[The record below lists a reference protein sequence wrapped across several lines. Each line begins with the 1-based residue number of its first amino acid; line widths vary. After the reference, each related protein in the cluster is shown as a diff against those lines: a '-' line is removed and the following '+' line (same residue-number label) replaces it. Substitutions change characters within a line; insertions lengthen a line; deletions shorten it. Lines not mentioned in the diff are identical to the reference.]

1 MNSDNL
7 LRILP
12 LASAVLWIGIGI
24 WPFLRQR
31 YYSAFERSLSAFA
44 ILLGA
49 WAGLDWVFLGLT
61 DPAWSVPLFGLNFTV
76 LALTNL
82 RISLVTV
89 ATIALLHAA
98 KWLAYGHSRYDGL
111 LFVPVLGSFALIWGG
126 MTSGAVSVSWGLRLV
141 RDPTMYLLWAVQQSV
156 YVGLA
161 ATFTAILSRRRSDL
175 PVAMRRR
182 IIWSIGSLFLLLG
195 IWMATNMYN
204 NITQTAGVPW
214 FSSSLLVPGVI
225 ILVTLVPM
233 KPQELGVAFRALSG
247 IQEKV
252 VAIYLFYRSGEPLVA
267 LASGRSLPIEA
278 EQLEGLLYVVGHF
291 VETSTS
297 SFKGYATTAMVYDNL
312 GIVAVRGR
320 QIIAAAVYEAPAYD
334 ALLSELRRT
343 VQGFETRRAAELRS
357 LDSAARVAEEAA
369 DELSALLYRPER
381 TKVTEAGKPLAVATR
396 QEPPAPKPR

>member
-1 MNSDNL
+1 MNSSDL
-7 LRILP
+7 LRVLP
-12 LASAVLWIGIGI
+12 LVSAVLWIGIGI
-24 WPFLRQR
+24 WPFLRHR

-44 ILLGA
+44 ILLGT
-49 WAGLDWVFLGLT
+49 WAGLDWFFLGLT
-61 DPAWSVPLFGLNFTV
+61 DPAWSVPLFGLNLTV
-76 LALTNL
+76 AALTNV
-82 RISLVTV
+82 RISLITL
-89 ATIALLHAA
+89 ATLALLLAA

-111 LFVPVLGSFALIWGG
+111 LALPVLGSFALIWGG
-126 MTSGAVSVSWGLRLV
+126 MTSGAESVSWGLRLV
-141 RDPTMYLLWAVQQSV
+141 RNPTMYLLWAVQQSV
-156 YVGLA
+156 YVGFA
-161 ATFTAILSRRRSDL
+161 AAFTAILYRRRRDL
-175 PVAMRRR
+175 PAAVRRR
-182 IIWSIGSLFLLLG
+182 IIWSTGSLFLLLG
-195 IWMATNMYN
+195 TWMATNMYN

-214 FSSSLLVPGVI
+214 FSSALIIPGAI
-225 ILVTLVPM
+225 IFITLVPL
-233 KPQELGVAFRALSG
+233 KPGELGEAFRALSG

-252 VAIYLFYRSGEPLVA
+252 VAIYLFYRTGEPLVA

-357 LDSAARVAEEAA
+357 LDSAARAAEEAA

-381 TKVTEAGKPLAVATR
+381 AKVTEVGKPLTAAMR
-396 QEPPAPKPR
+396 QEPTSPKPR